1 MNSAAIK
8 GSGIGGTA
16 SAIRLAAKGY
26 RVDVYESAP
35 QAGGKLGELR
45 MEGFRFD
52 TGPSLFTLPHLV
64 EDLFRLCGENPADH
78 FPYRKLDL
86 ITRYFYEDGTV
97 LNAWQ
102 DIARFAEE
110 IGAKTTDSPES
121 LHRFLRYSAR
131 IYELTHRT
139 FLFRSLHRVD
149 TWLTR
154 DVARALL
161 HLPQLDLFRT
171 MHRAITAH
179 FSDPRVVQLFDR
191 YATYNGSNP
200 FVAPATL
207 NVVPHLEHSIG
218 AYFPHEGMYKIV
230 RSLVALAERQGVRFH
245 FSSPVESIVHAK
257 GRVKG
262 LRVGGKELPY
272 DVVVSDVDVHRV
284 YSKLLNG
291 VKRPS
296 RYLDR
301 PKSTSALIFY
311 WGMDRSFPQLDL
323 HNIFFTRDYRQ
334 EFHEL
339 FTEQHLN
346 SDPTVYVFISS
357 KAVPGDA
364 PAGMENWFVKI
375 NAPVDNGQDWPT
387 LIATQRE
394 VILEKLERI
403 LGVPISP
410 HITCER
416 VQDPTGIEAST
427 GSYMGALYGNSSNGC
442 LAAFLRHPNSSRQV
456 RGLFFTGG
464 SVHPG
469 GGIPLCLASAA
480 IVDGMVKK

>member
-1 MNSAAIK
+1 V
-8 GSGIGGTA
+8 GGLA
-16 SAIRLAAKGY
+16 SAIRLAVKGY
-26 RVDVYESAP
+26 AVDVYEAASIP
-35 QAGGKLGELR
+35 GGKLGELR
-45 MEGFRFD
+45 IAGFRFD
-52 TGPSLFTLPHLV
+52 TGPSLFTLPALV
-64 EDLFRLCGENPADH
+64 EDLFRLCGEDPADH
-78 FPYRKLDL
+78 FRYHRLDL

-102 DIARFAEE
+102 DIGRFADE
-110 IGAKTTDSPES
+110 IGSKTTDSPEA

-131 IYELTHRT
+131 IYALTHQT

-161 HLPQLDLFRT
+161 HLPRLDLFRT

-179 FSDPRVVQLFDR
+179 FSDPRLVQLFDR

-200 FVAPATL
+200 FAAPATL

-218 AYFPHEGMYKIV
+218 AFFPEEGMYSIA
-230 RSLVALAERQGVRFH
+230 RSLVALAKRQGVHFH
-245 FSSPVESIVHAK
+245 FNSPVESIVHAN

-262 LRVGGKELPY
+262 LQIGGQELPF
-272 DVVVSDVDVHRV
+272 DIVVSDVDVHRV
-284 YSKLLNG
+284 YSKLMPD

-296 RYLDR
+296 LYLDR
-301 PKSTSALIFY
+301 PKSSSALIFY
-311 WGMDRSFPQLDL
+311 WGMDHSFPQLDL

-339 FTEQHLN
+339 FEEQQLN

-364 PAGMENWFVKI
+364 PAGKENWFVMI
-375 NAPVDNGQDWPT
+375 NAPTDNGQDWPT
-387 LIATQRE
+387 LIPKQRE
-394 VILEKLERI
+394 IIIQKLERI
-403 LGVPISP
+403 LGIPIAM
-410 HITCER
+410 HITCEQ
-416 VQDPTGIEAST
+416 VLDPTGIESGT
-427 GSYMGALYGNSSNGC
+427 GSHQGALYGNSSNGR
-442 LAAFLRHPNSSRQV
+442 LAAFLRHPNSSRKV
-456 RGLFFTGG
+456 RGLYFTGG